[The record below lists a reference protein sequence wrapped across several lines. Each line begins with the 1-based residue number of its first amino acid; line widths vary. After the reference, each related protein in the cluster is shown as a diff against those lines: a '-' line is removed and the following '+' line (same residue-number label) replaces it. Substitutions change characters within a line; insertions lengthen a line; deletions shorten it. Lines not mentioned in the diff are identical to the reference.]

1 MNSDIWIS
9 LVVATFVVYR
19 ISRMIALEEGPFEV
33 FTTIRTILYN
43 TKYPEWIRRGIICPL
58 CIGWWIALPI
68 AILVTYQVH
77 LDWYAVF
84 WLWFALSGSASFL
97 YKLEQ

>member
-1 MNSDIWIS
+1 MSNDIWIS

-19 ISRMIALEEGPFEV
+19 ISRMIAVEEGPFEV
-33 FTTIRTILYN
+33 FTTIRTFFYHN
-43 TKYPEWIRRGIICPL
+43 KYPEWIQRGIVCPL
-58 CIGWWIALPI
+58 CVSFWIALPI

-97 YKLEQ
+97 YKIEQ